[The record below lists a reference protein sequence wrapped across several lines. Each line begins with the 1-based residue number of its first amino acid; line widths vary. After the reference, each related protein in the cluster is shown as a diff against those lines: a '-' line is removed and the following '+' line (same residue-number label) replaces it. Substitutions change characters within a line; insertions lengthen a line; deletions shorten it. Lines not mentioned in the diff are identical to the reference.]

1 MLDIIIKDGL
11 IVDGTRSAA
20 YKGDIGIKDGIIKE
34 IQPELC
40 CAAKEVID
48 ADGLVVAPGFI
59 DIHSHSDL
67 CSFVP
72 GLKPQ
77 SKLYQ
82 GITLEIIGN
91 CGMSCIPVNDATR
104 LMLTD
109 YISKSLE
116 LPLHGIILEDDS
128 IIDYAEHVK
137 KLPAASNIGVLI
149 GHGTLRGCVMGMEMR
164 PPSKEEQK
172 QMEDVLAYQLSNG
185 AFGMSLGLVYSP
197 SSYGAVDEL
206 TALAKVIAKYD
217 ALLTVH
223 LRSEGAKIFEAVDE
237 MLEIAKKSGARL
249 EISHLKL
256 MGKKQWGR
264 AKELLQKI
272 KCARSEGIKVT
283 CDQYPYLATSTGLSV
298 IVPKWAT
305 DGGFEAMCGRL
316 KNPSDKL
323 KAEIADEL
331 ESRGGPESVLITSGH
346 GKGLEF
352 EGKRLSQIMD
362 KYGIGA
368 VDSAIKVLM
377 ETDGAASCCYFSLS
391 ENDVEDILKE
401 VFIAVGTDGYALSF
415 GNGFIKN
422 SMHPR
427 SFGTFPKYFELIR
440 EKKLLSLEDAVYKVS
455 GLPAQILGIKNRG
468 LLLPGM
474 AADITVFDYANI
486 RDNADYINSA
496 VKPQGIKYVVV
507 GGKIALSNG
516 EQAGENTGKVI
527 FHGQQLNS

>member
-20 YKGDIGIKDGIIKE
+20 YKGDLGIKDSIICD
-34 IQPELC
+34 IQPKLSC
-40 CAAKEVID
+40 SAKEVIN
-48 ADGLVVAPGFI
+48 ANGLVVAPGFI

-91 CGMSCIPVNDATR
+91 CGMSCLPVNDATR

-128 IIDYAEHVK
+128 ITDYARHIEK
-137 KLPAASNIGVLI
+137 FPAASNIGVLI
-149 GHGTLRGCVMGMEMR
+149 GHGTLRACVMGLEMR
-164 PPSKEEQK
+164 SPSKEEQK
-172 QMEDVLAYQLSNG
+172 QMEELLARELANG
-185 AFGMSLGLVYSP
+185 AFGMSLGLVYPP
-197 SSYGAVDEL
+197 SSYGTVDEL
-206 TALAKVIAKYD
+206 TALAKVLAKYD

-223 LRSEGAKIFEAVDE
+223 LRSESTKIFEAVDE

-256 MGKKQWGR
+256 MGRKQWGK

-272 KCARSEGIKVT
+272 KCARSQGIKVT

-305 DGGFEAMCGRL
+305 DGGFEAMCDRL
-316 KNPSDKL
+316 TNPSDKL
-323 KAEIADEL
+323 KTEIAAEL

-352 EGKRLSQIMD
+352 EGKRLNEIMEQ
-362 KYGIGA
+362 YGINA
-368 VDSAIKVLM
+368 VDCAIKVLT
-377 ETDGAASCCYFSLS
+377 ETDGSASCCYFSLS
-391 ENDVEDILKE
+391 EKDVEDIIKE
-401 VFIAVGTDGYALSF
+401 DFIAVGSDGYALSF
-415 GNGFIKN
+415 GKDFIQN

-440 EKKLLSLEDAVYKVS
+440 DKKLLRLEDAVYKAS
-455 GLPAQILGIKNRG
+455 RLPAEILSIKNRG

-474 AADITVFDYANI
+474 AADITVFDFINI

-496 VKPQGIKYVVV
+496 VKPQGIKYVIID
-507 GGKIALSNG
+507 GKIALSNG
-516 EQAGENTGKVI
+516 EQVGKNIGKIV
-527 FHGQQLNS
+527 FHE